1 LTKGTTLPRQGCALV
16 NPNDF
21 IASWADHHNS
31 YKFFFLTKKTFG
43 AKLLVKRFFGPDYN
57 REKRMMKSIF
67 ATIVLATIGLL
78 ASAPSYGA
86 EQTRKVY
93 LDPNKIHF
101 SETSII
107 YKTSHG
113 DLPIKS
119 LRSDKTGVYTVIR
132 RMKNATKG
140 LVFCPI
146 CKRFVDEDDY
156 WHFLFH

>member
-1 LTKGTTLPRQGCALV
+1 
-16 NPNDF
+16 
-21 IASWADHHNS
+21 
-31 YKFFFLTKKTFG
+31 
-43 AKLLVKRFFGPDYN
+43 
-57 REKRMMKSIF
+57 MKSIF
-67 ATIVLATIGLL
+67 ATIALATIGLL

-93 LDPNKIHF
+93 LNPNKIHF

-119 LRSDKTGVYTVIR
+119 LRSDKTGVYTVIK
-132 RMKNATKG
+132 RMKNATKRM
-140 LVFCPI
+140 VYCHI
-146 CKRFVDEDDY
+146 CKRYVDEDDT